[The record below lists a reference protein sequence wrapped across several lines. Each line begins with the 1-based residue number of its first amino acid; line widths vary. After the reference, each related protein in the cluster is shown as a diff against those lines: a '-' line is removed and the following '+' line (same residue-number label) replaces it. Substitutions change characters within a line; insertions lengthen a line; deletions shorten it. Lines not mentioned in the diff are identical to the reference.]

1 MSDEASGR
9 TIWTNVRF
17 GTVVLLLARF
27 LQTKREYAS
36 SAHTDLSRRPANL
49 SATRSSQPSS
59 FVPLNVSSRTLT
71 ARYADESLRVQ
82 DSLHNPRWSVHRPTR
97 GWYLRLRR
105 VSLPPSS
112 SESDKPPLP
121 HPDDARLIE
130 LRAVKRSKRT
140 RPERSGIELD
150 FRTDTLSFPSSASS
164 SSSFD
169 AQQTRDE
176 TRLDMSPTVELFFPT
191 ARATSATS
199 TSPTRHRKRPSSVSA
214 SPVDPHSSM
223 SANPEPEDPVERP
236 VRQRVMST
244 FRVRP
249 LARPRAG
256 GVSALFRRV
265 KSLVWEDEPR
275 GFECVWWSSVARQDG
290 AEKASEVEEGE
301 GLDEVEEAERV
312 VLRFVEQPTS
322 CVLLSFFSASCA
334 DHSSGAAFST
344 PDSPAHSPS
353 PPRSST
359 PQPSNR
365 VSGSPSRLRCVSVR
379 RSARGGRRRG
389 RDEAFTGGR
398 GGWGGKCRSFLEHWT
413 AEG

>member
-1 MSDEASGR
+1 MLPQDMSIACMRTYKLEENEALEGRQVVSVSDEASGR
-9 TIWTNVRF
+9 TIWTNTRELV
-17 GTVVLLLARF
+17 GDVIVSTVF
-27 LQTKREYAS
+27 
-36 SAHTDLSRRPANL
+36 
-49 SATRSSQPSS
+49 
-59 FVPLNVSSRTLT
+59 
-71 ARYADESLRVQ
+71 

-176 TRLDMSPTVELFFPT
+176 TRLDMSPTVELSFPT

-322 CVLLSFFSASCA
+322 FLHPRLSGSLSL
-334 DHSSGAAFST
+334 
-344 PDSPAHSPS
+344 SPS
-353 PPRSST
+353 LIDAST
-359 PQPSNR
+359 LEPSFWVTLAFAVCECEEER
-365 VSGSPSRLRCVSVR
+365 EGWEA
-379 RSARGGRRRG
+379 AR
-389 RDEAFTGGR
+389 
-398 GGWGGKCRSFLEHWT
+398 
-413 AEG
+413 EG